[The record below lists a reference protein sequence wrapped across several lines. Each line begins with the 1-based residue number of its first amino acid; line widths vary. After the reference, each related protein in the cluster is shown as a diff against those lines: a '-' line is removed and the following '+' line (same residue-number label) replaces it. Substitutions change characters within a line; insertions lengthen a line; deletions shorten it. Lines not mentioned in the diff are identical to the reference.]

1 MSILSQQ
8 MVISLLA
15 VTNDI
20 TPNRLSRSL
29 TAPSGYYSNNGQYP
43 DPRTQMTGAG
53 IVATG
58 GKSKTRE
65 RIQNSFTA
73 GELGGFTA
81 DGSKTVRGSRSF
93 NTWAE
98 NAGNPHKPD
107 ETVLVQ
113 EDPQAWLDLEWD

>member
-1 MSILSQQ
+1 MSILSEQL
-8 MVISLLA
+8 VISQLA
-15 VTNDI
+15 FTNDI

-29 TAPSGYYSNNGQYP
+29 TAPSGYYGNNGQYP

-58 GKSKTRE
+58 NESKTFEKIR
-65 RIQNSFTA
+65 NSFTA

-81 DGSKTVRGSRSF
+81 NGAKTVRGSRNF

-98 NAGNPHKPD
+98 NAGNPHNSD

-113 EDPQAWLDLEWD
+113 EDPSVWANLRWD

>member
-58 GKSKTRE
+58 NQSKTHE
-65 RIQNSFTA
+65 KIQNSFTA

-81 DGSKTVRGSRSF
+81 DGAKTVRGSRNF
-93 NTWAE
+93 NTWTE
-98 NAGNPHKPD
+98 KTGNPHKPD
-107 ETVLVQ
+107 VLVQ
-113 EDPQAWLDLEWD
+113 EKPSVWLDLEWD

>member
-8 MVISLLA
+8 MVISQLA

-20 TPNRLSRSL
+20 KPNRLSRSL

-58 GKSKTRE
+58 NQSKTHE
-65 RIQNSFTA
+65 RIRNSFTA

-81 DGSKTVRGSRSF
+81 DGAKTVRGSRNF

-98 NAGNPHKPD
+98 NAGNPHVPE

-113 EDPQAWLDLEWD
+113 EDPLVWQNLRWD

>member
-8 MVISLLA
+8 MVISQLA

-20 TPNRLSRSL
+20 SPNRLSRSL

-58 GKSKTRE
+58 NQSKTHE
-65 RIQNSFTA
+65 RIRNSYTA
-73 GELGGFTA
+73 
-81 DGSKTVRGSRSF
+81 
-93 NTWAE
+93 
-98 NAGNPHKPD
+98 
-107 ETVLVQ
+107 
-113 EDPQAWLDLEWD
+113 